1 MGGRGNVRRSCVTMP
16 AIIRLSGKQTEKE
29 DVQQRAIPV
38 VLADDHAVTRTGIRS
53 VLTKTADIIIVGEA
67 EDGEQAQQLVAQL
80 RPKIL
85 VLDLIM
91 PGPRPAEIEKWV
103 REHYPETAVL
113 ILTGHDRDAF
123 LSQAIEEG
131 VSGYLTK
138 DEPAERLISAIRR
151 TARGASLFDEQQI
164 ARAKRWKEEVAK
176 KWESLT
182 AREREILV
190 LLAGGKENNKEI
202 ASVLVISAKMTE
214 KHLRN
219 IYEKL
224 AVSNRT
230 EAALW
235 WAEHGRDFP
244 T

>member
-1 MGGRGNVRRSCVTMP
+1 MSN
-16 AIIRLSGKQTEKE
+16 KE
-29 DVQQRAIPV
+29 PIPV
-38 VLADDHAVTRTGIRS
+38 VLADDHAITRAGIRS
-53 VLTKTADIIIVGEA
+53 VLAKTADIVVVGEA
-67 EDGEQAQQLVAQL
+67 QDGEQAQQLVAQL

-85 VLDLIM
+85 VLDLVM

-103 REHYPETAVL
+103 RENYPETAVL
-113 ILTGHDRDAF
+113 VLTGHDRDAF

-131 VSGYLTK
+131 ASGYLTK
-138 DEPAERLISAIRR
+138 EEPVERLISAIRR
-151 TARGASLFDEQQI
+151 TAKGVSLFDEQQI

-190 LLAGGKENNKEI
+190 LLAGGKENKEI
-202 ASVLVISAKMTE
+202 ASVLAISEKTTE

-235 WAEHGRDFP
+235 WAENSRDFP